1 MEKNIMNMKRI
12 ICEEIEMEH
21 YGERST
27 DKGIVNQYKITSING
42 KAVPDEE
49 IILVSLDNNLGALR
63 IVPVTY
69 LSMNTN
75 NYIGKL
81 EIYCCK
87 KKKGLFGK
95 ESLKVIKSFI
105 GSFHESG
112 LESGEEKPVSI
123 RELL

>member
-63 IVPVTY
+63 IVPVAY
-69 LSMNTN
+69 LSMDMN

-95 ESLKVIKSFI
+95 ESLKTVDSDQKTYYKPKV
-105 GSFHESG
+105 EK
-112 LESGEEKPVSI
+112 GEDK
-123 RELL
+123 LKLKDWL